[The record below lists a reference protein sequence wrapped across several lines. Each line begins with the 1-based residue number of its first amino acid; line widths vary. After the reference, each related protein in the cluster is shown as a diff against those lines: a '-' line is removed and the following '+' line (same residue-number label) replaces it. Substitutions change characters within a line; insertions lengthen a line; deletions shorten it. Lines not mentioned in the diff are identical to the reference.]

1 MRSSLFILLFTTI
14 QMSSQVVSVEERKI
28 FLDGE
33 EYRINGICYARGEG
47 NGETSGF
54 SYVDD
59 IPLLVE
65 ANVNTIRTYSQITNV
80 AELNAFADAGI
91 KIIMHLNENSYTW
104 YVNQYKDHPAIL
116 MWESGNEFNYHPE
129 WFEGNVDNWYNQLE
143 TAAANVKTIDPNHP
157 VSTGHGEVPSLDVI
171 NSCPSVDVWGM
182 NVYRFLNTT
191 SAITDLAN
199 FSDKAMYISESGAD
213 SYNNN
218 QQSENESQQALATEQ
233 ILNTVL
239 SYSDLCVGITLFEFC
254 DEWWKAGDPNSHDP
268 GGFPISV
275 AFDNFANEEYWGI
288 VNRDRTKKES
298 FYVVQEIYGNQTGGS
313 GTNEDLITFLES
325 GTWRLHT
332 EVSGYRGV
340 GPGDSFS
347 PEWWNSTANED
358 LLTNGLYDD
367 RFNFYGTSIS
377 GQSILQVDT
386 GDDGSIMGK
395 KPEIDAAFDP
405 TNNNNYAAD
414 NEFNEYYS
422 YPKSDYSD
430 SFVLSNEDETI
441 ETITF
446 DSNGGLGF
454 YTALNNQQYQ
464 VLDRT
469 ETTMYLRNVG
479 SEEKSWYGKFTTD
492 ILSNPEAE
500 QLEMILFPNPVNTD
514 YVTIKTFLGGIKYVE
529 IFDINGRLVLKQSLQ
544 SELLNISQF
553 NTGLFFVK
561 VTMNGKSSTSKLV
574 VY

>member
-14 QMSSQVVSVEERKI
+14 QMYCQVVSVEERKI

-54 SYVDD
+54 SYSDD

-65 ANVNTIRTYSQITNV
+65 ANVNTVRTYSSMTDVN
-80 AELNAFADAGI
+80 ELNAFADAGI

-116 MWESGNEFNYHPE
+116 MWEFGNEFNYHPE
-129 WFEGNVDNWYNQLE
+129 WFGGNIDNWYNLLE
-143 TAAANVKTIDPNHP
+143 TAAANVKTMDPNHP
-157 VSTGHGEVPSLDVI
+157 VSTGNGEVPSLDVI

-182 NVYRFLNTT
+182 NIYRWLNTT
-191 SAITDLAN
+191 SAITDLATY
-199 FSDKAMYISESGAD
+199 SDKAMYISESGAD
-213 SYNNN
+213 SFNNN
-218 QQSENESQQALATEQ
+218 TQTVNESQQALATEQ

-239 SYSDLCVGITLFEFC
+239 SYSDLCAGITLFEFC

-561 VTMNGKSSTSKLV
+561 VTMDGKSSTSKLV

>member
-1 MRSSLFILLFTTI
+1 MTRLFFILLFTSLEI
-14 QMSSQVVSVEERKI
+14 FSQVVSVEDRKI
-28 FLDGE
+28 FVDGD

-54 SYVDD
+54 SYTDD

-65 ANVNTIRTYSQITNV
+65 ANVNTVRTYSSMTDVN
-80 AELNAFADAGI
+80 ELNAFAEAGI

-116 MWESGNEFNYHPE
+116 MWEFGNEFNYHPE
-129 WFEGNVDNWYNQLE
+129 WFGGNIDNWYDLLE
-143 TAAANVKTIDPNHP
+143 TAAENVKTIDPNHP
-157 VSTGHGEVPSLDVI
+157 VSTGNGEVPSLEVI

-182 NVYRFLNTT
+182 NIYRFLNTV
-191 SAITDLAN
+191 SAITELASY
-199 FSDKAMYISESGAD
+199 SDKAMYISESGAD

-218 QQSENESQQALATEQ
+218 SQSENESQQALATEH

-239 SYSDLCVGITLFEFC
+239 SYSNLCAGITLFEFC
-254 DEWWKAGDPNSHDP
+254 DEWWKAGDPSSHDS
-268 GGFPISV
+268 GGFAVSV
-275 AFDNFANEEYWGI
+275 AYDNFANEEYWGI

-298 FYVVQEIYGNQTGGS
+298 FYVVQEIYGNQGGN

-325 GTWRLHT
+325 GTWRLQT

-347 PEWWNSTANED
+347 AEWWNSSANED
-358 LLTNGLYDD
+358 ASTNGLYDD

-377 GQSILQVDT
+377 GQSILEIDT

-405 TNNNNYAAD
+405 TNSNNYTAD

-430 SFVLSNEDETI
+430 SFVLSNEGETT

-464 VLDRT
+464 VIDRT

-479 SEEKSWYGKFTTD
+479 SEGNSWYGKFTTD
-492 ILSNPEAE
+492 VLSNPEVE

-514 YVTIKTFLGGIKYVE
+514 YVTIKTFLRGIKYVE
-529 IFDINGRLVLKQSLQ
+529 IFDINGRLVLKQSLD

-553 NTGLFFVK
+553 NAGLFFVK
-561 VTMNGKSSTSKLV
+561 VTMDGKSSTSKLV

>member
-1 MRSSLFILLFTTI
+1 MTRLFFILLFTSLEI
-14 QMSSQVVSVEERKI
+14 FSQVVSVEDRKI
-28 FLDGE
+28 FVDGD

-54 SYVDD
+54 SYTDD

-65 ANVNTIRTYSQITNV
+65 ANVNTVRTYSSMTDVN
-80 AELNAFADAGI
+80 ELNAFAEAGI

-116 MWESGNEFNYHPE
+116 MWEFGNEFNYHPE
-129 WFEGNVDNWYNQLE
+129 WFGGNIDNWYDLLE
-143 TAAANVKTIDPNHP
+143 TAAENVKTIDPNHP
-157 VSTGHGEVPSLDVI
+157 VSTGNGEVPSLEVI

-182 NVYRFLNTT
+182 NIYRFLNTV
-191 SAITDLAN
+191 SAITELASY
-199 FSDKAMYISESGAD
+199 SDKAMYISESGAD

-218 QQSENESQQALATEQ
+218 SQSDNESQQALATEH

-239 SYSDLCVGITLFEFC
+239 SYSNLCAGITLFEFC
-254 DEWWKAGDPNSHDP
+254 DEWWKAGDPSSHDS
-268 GGFPISV
+268 GGFAVSV
-275 AFDNFANEEYWGI
+275 AYDNFANEEYWGI

-298 FYVVQEIYGNQTGGS
+298 FYVVQEIYGNQGGN

-325 GTWRLHT
+325 GTWRLQT

-347 PEWWNSTANED
+347 AEWWNSSANED
-358 LLTNGLYDD
+358 ASTNGLYDD

-377 GQSILQVDT
+377 GQSILEIDT

-405 TNNNNYAAD
+405 TNSNNYTAD

-430 SFVLSNEDETI
+430 SFVLSNEGETT

-479 SEEKSWYGKFTTD
+479 SEGNSWYGKFTTD
-492 ILSNPEAE
+492 VLSNPQVE

-514 YVTIKTFLGGIKYVE
+514 YVTIKTFLRGIKYVE
-529 IFDINGRLVLKQSLQ
+529 IFDINGRLVLKQSLD

-553 NTGLFFVK
+553 NAGLFFVK
-561 VTMNGKSSTSKLV
+561 VTMDGKSSTSKLV

>member
-1 MRSSLFILLFTTI
+1 MTRLFFILLFTSLEI
-14 QMSSQVVSVEERKI
+14 FSQVVSVEDRKI
-28 FLDGE
+28 FVDGD

-54 SYVDD
+54 SYIDD

-65 ANVNTIRTYSQITNV
+65 ANVNTVRTYSSMTDVN
-80 AELNAFADAGI
+80 ELNAFAEAGI

-116 MWESGNEFNYHPE
+116 MWEFGNEFNYHPE
-129 WFEGNVDNWYNQLE
+129 WFGGNIDNWYDLLE
-143 TAAANVKTIDPNHP
+143 TAAENVKTIDPNHP
-157 VSTGHGEVPSLDVI
+157 VSTGNGEVPSLEVI

-182 NVYRFLNTT
+182 NIYRFLNTV
-191 SAITDLAN
+191 SAITELASY
-199 FSDKAMYISESGAD
+199 SDKAMYISESGAD

-218 QQSENESQQALATEQ
+218 SQSDNESQQALATEH

-239 SYSDLCVGITLFEFC
+239 SYSNLCAGITLFEFC
-254 DEWWKAGDPNSHDP
+254 DEWWKAGDPSSHDS
-268 GGFPISV
+268 GGFAVSV
-275 AFDNFANEEYWGI
+275 AYDNFANEEYWGV

-298 FYVVQEIYGNQTGGS
+298 FYVVQEIYGNQGGN

-325 GTWRLHT
+325 GTWRLQT

-347 PEWWNSTANED
+347 AEWWNSSANED
-358 LLTNGLYDD
+358 ASTNGLYDD

-377 GQSILQVDT
+377 GQSILEIDT

-405 TNNNNYAAD
+405 TNSNNYTAD

-430 SFVLSNEDETI
+430 SFVLSNEGETT

-479 SEEKSWYGKFTTD
+479 SEGNSWYGKFTTD
-492 ILSNPEAE
+492 VLSNPQAE

-514 YVTIKTFLGGIKYVE
+514 YVTIKTFLRGIKYVE
-529 IFDINGRLVLKQSLQ
+529 IFDINGRLVLKQSLD

-553 NTGLFFVK
+553 NAGLFFVK
-561 VTMNGKSSTSKLV
+561 VTMDGKSSTSKLV

>member
-1 MRSSLFILLFTTI
+1 MTRLFFILLFTSLEI
-14 QMSSQVVSVEERKI
+14 FSQVVSVEDRKI
-28 FLDGE
+28 FVDGD

-54 SYVDD
+54 SYTDD

-65 ANVNTIRTYSQITNV
+65 ANVNTVRTYSSMTDVN
-80 AELNAFADAGI
+80 ELNAFAEAGI

-116 MWESGNEFNYHPE
+116 MWEFGNEFNYHPE
-129 WFEGNVDNWYNQLE
+129 WFGGNIDNWYDLLE
-143 TAAANVKTIDPNHP
+143 TAAENVKTIDPNHP
-157 VSTGHGEVPSLDVI
+157 VSTGNGEVPSLEVI

-182 NVYRFLNTT
+182 NIYRFLNTV
-191 SAITDLAN
+191 SAITELASY
-199 FSDKAMYISESGAD
+199 SDKAMYISESGAD

-218 QQSENESQQALATEQ
+218 SQSDNESQQALATED

-239 SYSDLCVGITLFEFC
+239 SYSNLCAGITLFEFC
-254 DEWWKAGDPNSHDP
+254 DEWWKAGDPSSHDS
-268 GGFPISV
+268 GGFAVSV
-275 AFDNFANEEYWGI
+275 AYDNFANEEYWGI

-298 FYVVQEIYGNQTGGS
+298 FYVVQEIYGNQGGN
-313 GTNEDLITFLES
+313 GTNEDLSTFLES
-325 GTWRLHT
+325 GTWRLQT

-347 PEWWNSTANED
+347 AEWWNSSVNED
-358 LLTNGLYDD
+358 ASTNGLYDD

-377 GQSILQVDT
+377 GQSILEIDT

-405 TNNNNYAAD
+405 TNSNNYTAD

-430 SFVLSNEDETI
+430 SFVLSNEGETT

-479 SEEKSWYGKFTTD
+479 SEGNSWYGKFTTD
-492 ILSNPEAE
+492 VLSNPEVE

-529 IFDINGRLVLKQSLQ
+529 IFDINGRLVLKQSLD

-553 NTGLFFVK
+553 NAGLFFVK
-561 VTMNGKSSTSKLV
+561 VTMDGKSSTSKLV

>member
-1 MRSSLFILLFTTI
+1 
-14 QMSSQVVSVEERKI
+14 
-28 FLDGE
+28 
-33 EYRINGICYARGEG
+33 
-47 NGETSGF
+47 
-54 SYVDD
+54 
-59 IPLLVE
+59 
-65 ANVNTIRTYSQITNV
+65 
-80 AELNAFADAGI
+80 
-91 KIIMHLNENSYTW
+91 
-104 YVNQYKDHPAIL
+104 
-116 MWESGNEFNYHPE
+116 
-129 WFEGNVDNWYNQLE
+129 
-143 TAAANVKTIDPNHP
+143 
-157 VSTGHGEVPSLDVI
+157 
-171 NSCPSVDVWGM
+171 M

-191 SAITDLAN
+191 SAIADLAN

-239 SYSDLCVGITLFEFC
+239 SYSDLCAGITLFEFC

-268 GGFPISV
+268 GGFPVSV
-275 AFDNFANEEYWGI
+275 AYDNFANEEYWGI

-298 FYVVQEIYGNQTGGS
+298 FYVVQEIYGNQGGN

-325 GTWRLHT
+325 GTWRLQT

-347 PEWWNSTANED
+347 AEWWNATANED
-358 LLTNGLYDD
+358 SSSNGLYDD

-377 GQSILQVDT
+377 GQSIIEVDT
-386 GDDGSIMGK
+386 GSDGSIMGK

-405 TNNNNYAAD
+405 GNNNNYSAD

-430 SFVLSNEDETI
+430 SFVLSNEGATT

-479 SEEKSWYGKFTTD
+479 SEGKSWYGKFTTD
-492 ILSNPEAE
+492 LLSNPELE
-500 QLEMILFPNPVNTD
+500 QLEMILFPNPVNTEF
-514 YVTIKTFLGGIKYVE
+514 VTIKTFIRGIKSVE

-544 SELLNISQF
+544 SELLDISKF
-553 NTGLFFVK
+553 NAGLFFVK
-561 VTMNGKSSTSKLV
+561 VTMDGKSSTSKLI

>member
-14 QMSSQVVSVEERKI
+14 QMYCQVVSVEERKI

-54 SYVDD
+54 SYSDD

-65 ANVNTIRTYSQITNV
+65 ANVNTVRTYSSMTDVN
-80 AELNAFADAGI
+80 ELNAFADAGI

-116 MWESGNEFNYHPE
+116 MWEFGNEFNYHPE
-129 WFEGNVDNWYNQLE
+129 WFGGNIDNWYNLLE
-143 TAAANVKTIDPNHP
+143 TAAANVKTMDPNHP
-157 VSTGHGEVPSLDVI
+157 VSTGNGEVPSLDVI

-182 NVYRFLNTT
+182 NIYRWLNTT
-191 SAITDLAN
+191 SAITDLATY
-199 FSDKAMYISESGAD
+199 SDKAMYISESGAD
-213 SYNNN
+213 SFNNN
-218 QQSENESQQALATEQ
+218 TQTVNESQQALATEQ

-239 SYSDLCVGITLFEFC
+239 NYSDLCAGITLFEFC
-254 DEWWKAGDPNSHDP
+254 DEWWKSGDPNSHDP

-275 AFDNFANEEYWGI
+275 AYDNFANEEYWGI

-325 GTWRLHT
+325 GTWRLQT

-347 PEWWNSTANED
+347 AEWWNSTANED
-358 LLTNGLYDD
+358 LSTNGLYDD

-386 GDDGSIMGK
+386 GGDGSIMGK
-395 KPEIDAAFDP
+395 KSEIDAAFDP

-430 SFVLSNEDETI
+430 SFVLSNEDETT

-492 ILSNPEAE
+492 ILSNPQAE

-514 YVTIKTFLGGIKYVE
+514 YVTIKTFFGGIKYVE
-529 IFDINGRLVLKQSLQ
+529 IFDINGRLVLKQSLH

-553 NTGLFFVK
+553 NAGLFFVK
-561 VTMNGKSSTSKLV
+561 VIMDGKSSTSKLV
-574 VY
+574 IY

>member
-1 MRSSLFILLFTTI
+1 MRRVFFILLFTSLEI
-14 QMSSQVVSVEERKI
+14 FSQVVSVEDRKI
-28 FLDGE
+28 FVNGD

-54 SYVDD
+54 SYTDD

-65 ANVNTIRTYSQITNV
+65 ANVNTVRTYSSMTDVN
-80 AELNAFADAGI
+80 ELNAFAEAGI

-116 MWESGNEFNYHPE
+116 MWEFGNEFNYHPE
-129 WFEGNVDNWYNQLE
+129 WFGGNIDNWYNLLE
-143 TAAANVKTIDPNHP
+143 TAAENVKIIDPNHP
-157 VSTGHGEVPSLDVI
+157 VSTGNGEVPSLEVI

-182 NVYRFLNTT
+182 NIYRFLNTV
-191 SAITDLAN
+191 SAITELATY
-199 FSDKAMYISESGAD
+199 SDKAMYISESGAD
-213 SYNNN
+213 SFNNN
-218 QQSENESQQALATEQ
+218 TQTVNESQQALATEQ

-239 SYSDLCVGITLFEFC
+239 NYSDLCAGITLFEFC
-254 DEWWKAGDPNSHDP
+254 DEWWKSGDPNSHDP

-275 AFDNFANEEYWGI
+275 AYDNFANEEYWGI

-325 GTWRLHT
+325 GTWRLQT

-347 PEWWNSTANED
+347 AEWWNSTANED
-358 LLTNGLYDD
+358 LSTNGLYDD

-386 GDDGSIMGK
+386 GGDGSIMGK
-395 KPEIDAAFDP
+395 KSEIDAAFDP

-430 SFVLSNEDETI
+430 SFVLSNEDETT

-492 ILSNPEAE
+492 ILSNPQAE

-514 YVTIKTFLGGIKYVE
+514 YVTIKTFFGGIKYVE
-529 IFDINGRLVLKQSLQ
+529 IFDINGRLVLKQSLH

-553 NTGLFFVK
+553 NAGLFFVK
-561 VTMNGKSSTSKLV
+561 VIMDGKSSTSKLV
-574 VY
+574 IY

>member
-1 MRSSLFILLFTTI
+1 MKIPFFILLFTTI
-14 QMSSQVVSVEERKI
+14 EMFSQVVSVEDRKI
-28 FLDGE
+28 FVDGD

-54 SYVDD
+54 SYTDD

-65 ANVNTIRTYSQITNV
+65 ANVNTVRTYSPITDIN
-80 AELNAFADAGI
+80 ELNAFADAGI

-116 MWESGNEFNYHPE
+116 MWEFGNEFNYHPE
-129 WFEGNVDNWYNQLE
+129 WFGGDINNWYNLLE

-157 VSTGHGEVPSLDVI
+157 VSTGNGEVPSLDVI

-182 NVYRFLNTT
+182 NIYRFLNTV
-191 SAITDLAN
+191 SAITDLASY
-199 FSDKAMYISESGAD
+199 SDKAMYISESGAD

-218 QQSENESQQALATEQ
+218 SQSENEPQQALATEH

-239 SYSDLCVGITLFEFC
+239 SYSNLCAGITLFEFC
-254 DEWWKAGDPNSHDP
+254 DEWWKAGDPNSHDS
-268 GGFPISV
+268 GGFSVSV
-275 AFDNFANEEYWGI
+275 AYDNFANEEYWGI

-298 FYVVQEIYGNQTGGS
+298 FYIVQEIYGNQGGN
-313 GTNEDLITFLES
+313 GTNEDLISFLES
-325 GTWRLHT
+325 GTWRLQT
-332 EVSGYRGV
+332 EVAGYRGV

-347 PEWWNSTANED
+347 AEWWNSTANED
-358 LLTNGLYDD
+358 NTSNGLYDD

-377 GQSILQVDT
+377 GQSIIEVDT
-386 GDDGSIMGK
+386 GADGSIMGK

-405 TNNNNYAAD
+405 TNNNSYPAD
-414 NEFNEYYS
+414 NEFNEYYN

-430 SFVLSNEDETI
+430 SFVLSNEGAST

-469 ETTMYLRNVG
+469 ETTMYLRNIG
-479 SEEKSWYGKFTTD
+479 SEGNSWYGKFTTD
-492 ILSNPEAE
+492 VLSNPTTGY
-500 QLEMILFPNPVNTD
+500 LEMILFPNPANTD
-514 YVTIKTFLGGIKYVE
+514 YITIKTFVNGVKHVE
-529 IFDINGRLVLKQSLQ
+529 IFDINGRLVLSQKIS
-544 SELLNISQF
+544 SEVLSISEF
-553 NTGLFFVK
+553 DSGLYFVK
-561 VTMNGKSSTSKLV
+561 VTLEGKSSTSKLIIN
-574 VY
+574 

>member
-1 MRSSLFILLFTTI
+1 MTRLFFILLFTSLEIFT
-14 QMSSQVVSVEERKI
+14 QVVSVEDRKI
-28 FLDGE
+28 FVDGD

-54 SYVDD
+54 SYTDD

-65 ANVNTIRTYSQITNV
+65 ANVNTVRTYSSMTDVN
-80 AELNAFADAGI
+80 ELNAFAEAGI

-116 MWESGNEFNYHPE
+116 MWEFGNEFNYHPE
-129 WFEGNVDNWYNQLE
+129 WFGGNIDNWYDLLE
-143 TAAANVKTIDPNHP
+143 TAAENVKTIDPNHP
-157 VSTGHGEVPSLDVI
+157 VSTGNGEVPSLEVI

-182 NVYRFLNTT
+182 NIYRFLNTV
-191 SAITDLAN
+191 SAITELASY
-199 FSDKAMYISESGAD
+199 SDKAMYISESGAD

-218 QQSENESQQALATEQ
+218 SQSDNESQQALATEH

-239 SYSDLCVGITLFEFC
+239 SYSNLCAGITLFEFC
-254 DEWWKAGDPNSHDP
+254 DEWWKAGDPSSHDS
-268 GGFPISV
+268 GGFAVSV
-275 AFDNFANEEYWGI
+275 AYDNFANEEYWGI

-298 FYVVQEIYGNQTGGS
+298 FYVVQEIYGNQGGN

-325 GTWRLHT
+325 GTWRLQT

-347 PEWWNSTANED
+347 AEWWNSSANED
-358 LLTNGLYDD
+358 ASTNGLYDD

-377 GQSILQVDT
+377 GQSILEIDT

-405 TNNNNYAAD
+405 TNSNNYTAD

-430 SFVLSNEDETI
+430 SFVLSNEGETT

-479 SEEKSWYGKFTTD
+479 SEGNSWYGKFTTD
-492 ILSNPEAE
+492 VLSNPEVE

-514 YVTIKTFLGGIKYVE
+514 YVTIKTFLRGIKYVE
-529 IFDINGRLVLKQSLQ
+529 IFDINGRLVLKQSLD

-553 NTGLFFVK
+553 NAGLFFVK
-561 VTMNGKSSTSKLV
+561 VTMDGKSSTSKLV

>member
-1 MRSSLFILLFTTI
+1 MTRLFFILLFTSLEI
-14 QMSSQVVSVEERKI
+14 LSQVVSVQDRKI
-28 FLDGE
+28 FVDGD

-54 SYVDD
+54 SYTDD

-65 ANVNTIRTYSQITNV
+65 ANVNTVRTYSSMTDVN
-80 AELNAFADAGI
+80 ELNAFAEAGI

-116 MWESGNEFNYHPE
+116 MWEFGNEFNYHPE
-129 WFEGNVDNWYNQLE
+129 WFGGNIDNWYDLLE
-143 TAAANVKTIDPNHP
+143 TAAENVKTIDPNHP
-157 VSTGHGEVPSLDVI
+157 VSTGNGEVPSLEVI

-182 NVYRFLNTT
+182 NIYRFLNTV
-191 SAITDLAN
+191 SAITELASY
-199 FSDKAMYISESGAD
+199 SDKAMYISESGAD

-218 QQSENESQQALATEQ
+218 SQSDNESQQALATEH

-239 SYSDLCVGITLFEFC
+239 SYSNLCAGITLFEFC
-254 DEWWKAGDPNSHDP
+254 DEWWKAGDPSSHDS
-268 GGFPISV
+268 GGFPVSV
-275 AFDNFANEEYWGI
+275 AYDNFANEEYWGI

-298 FYVVQEIYGNQTGGS
+298 FYVVQEIYGNQGGN
-313 GTNEDLITFLES
+313 GTNEDLSTFLES
-325 GTWRLHT
+325 GTWRLQT

-347 PEWWNSTANED
+347 AEWWNSSENED
-358 LLTNGLYDD
+358 ASTNGLYDD

-377 GQSILQVDT
+377 GQSILEIDT

-405 TNNNNYAAD
+405 GNNNNYPAD

-430 SFVLSNEDETI
+430 SFVLSNEGATS

-479 SEEKSWYGKFTTD
+479 SEGNSWYGEFTTD
-492 ILSNPEAE
+492 VLSNPELE

-514 YVTIKTFLGGIKYVE
+514 YVTIKTFLRGIKYVE
-529 IFDINGRLVLKQSLQ
+529 IFDINGRLVLKQSLD

-553 NTGLFFVK
+553 NAGLFFVK
-561 VTMNGKSSTSKLV
+561 VTMDGKSSTSKLV

>member
-1 MRSSLFILLFTTI
+1 MKTPFFILLFTTI
-14 QMSSQVVSVEERKI
+14 EMFSQVVSVEDRKI
-28 FLDGE
+28 FVDGD

-54 SYVDD
+54 SYMDD

-65 ANVNTIRTYSQITNV
+65 ANINTVRTYSPITDIN
-80 AELNAFADAGI
+80 ELNAFADAGI

-116 MWESGNEFNYHPE
+116 MWEFGNEFNYHPE
-129 WFEGNVDNWYNQLE
+129 WFGGDINNWYNLLE

-157 VSTGHGEVPSLDVI
+157 VSTGNGEVPSLEVI

-182 NVYRFLNTT
+182 NIYRFLNTV
-191 SAITDLAN
+191 SAITDLASY
-199 FSDKAMYISESGAD
+199 SDKAMYISESGAD

-218 QQSENESQQALATEQ
+218 SQSENEPQQALATEH

-239 SYSDLCVGITLFEFC
+239 SYSNLCAGITLFEFC
-254 DEWWKAGDPNSHDP
+254 DEWWKAGDPNSHDS
-268 GGFPISV
+268 GGFPVSV
-275 AFDNFANEEYWGI
+275 AYDNFANEEYWGI

-298 FYVVQEIYGNQTGGS
+298 FYIVQEIYGNQGGN
-313 GTNEDLITFLES
+313 GTNEDLISFLES
-325 GTWRLHT
+325 GTWRLQT
-332 EVSGYRGV
+332 EVAGYRGV

-347 PEWWNSTANED
+347 AEWWNSTVNED
-358 LLTNGLYDD
+358 NTSNGLYDD

-377 GQSILQVDT
+377 GQSIMEVDT
-386 GDDGSIMGK
+386 GADGSLMGK

-405 TNNNNYAAD
+405 TNNNSYPAD
-414 NEFNEYYS
+414 NEFNEYYN

-430 SFVLSNEDETI
+430 SFVLSNEGAST

-469 ETTMYLRNVG
+469 ETTMYLRNIG
-479 SEEKSWYGKFTTD
+479 SEGNSWYGKFTTD
-492 ILSNPEAE
+492 VLSNPAIGY
-500 QLEMILFPNPVNTD
+500 LEMILFPNPANTD
-514 YVTIKTFLGGIKYVE
+514 YITIKTFVNGVKHVE
-529 IFDINGRLVLKQSLQ
+529 IFDINGRLVLSQKIS
-544 SELLNISQF
+544 SEVLSISEF
-553 NTGLFFVK
+553 DSGLYFVK
-561 VTMNGKSSTSKLV
+561 VTLEGKSSTSKLIIN
-574 VY
+574 

>member
-1 MRSSLFILLFTTI
+1 MEIF
-14 QMSSQVVSVEERKI
+14 SQVVSVEDRKI
-28 FLDGE
+28 FVDGD

-54 SYVDD
+54 SYTDD

-65 ANVNTIRTYSQITNV
+65 ANVNTVRTYSSMTDVN
-80 AELNAFADAGI
+80 ELNAFAEAGI

-116 MWESGNEFNYHPE
+116 MWEFGNEFNYHPE
-129 WFEGNVDNWYNQLE
+129 WFGGNIDNWYDLLE
-143 TAAANVKTIDPNHP
+143 TAAENVKTIDPNHP
-157 VSTGHGEVPSLDVI
+157 VSTGNGEVPSLEVI

-182 NVYRFLNTT
+182 NIYRFLNTV
-191 SAITDLAN
+191 SAITELASY
-199 FSDKAMYISESGAD
+199 SDKAMYISESGAD

-218 QQSENESQQALATEQ
+218 SQSDNESQQALATEH

-239 SYSDLCVGITLFEFC
+239 SYSNLCAGITLFEFC
-254 DEWWKAGDPNSHDP
+254 DEWWKAGDPSSHDS
-268 GGFPISV
+268 GGFAVSV
-275 AFDNFANEEYWGI
+275 AYDNFANEEYWGI

-298 FYVVQEIYGNQTGGS
+298 FYVVQEIYGNQGGN

-325 GTWRLHT
+325 GTWRLQT

-347 PEWWNSTANED
+347 AEWWNSSANED
-358 LLTNGLYDD
+358 ASTNGLYDD

-377 GQSILQVDT
+377 GQSILEIDT

-405 TNNNNYAAD
+405 TNSNNYTAD

-430 SFVLSNEDETI
+430 SFVLSNEGETT

-464 VLDRT
+464 VIDRT

-479 SEEKSWYGKFTTD
+479 SEGNSWYGKFTTD
-492 ILSNPEAE
+492 VLSNPEVE
-500 QLEMILFPNPVNTD
+500 HLEMILFPNPVNTD
-514 YVTIKTFLGGIKYVE
+514 YVTIKTFLRGIKYVE
-529 IFDINGRLVLKQSLQ
+529 IFDINGRLVLKQSLD

-553 NTGLFFVK
+553 NAGLFFVK
-561 VTMNGKSSTSKLV
+561 VTMDGKSSISKLV

>member
-1 MRSSLFILLFTTI
+1 MTRLFFILLFTSLEI
-14 QMSSQVVSVEERKI
+14 LSQVVSVEDRKI
-28 FLDGE
+28 FVDGD

-54 SYVDD
+54 SYTDD

-65 ANVNTIRTYSQITNV
+65 ANVNTVRTYSSMTDVN
-80 AELNAFADAGI
+80 ELNAFAEAGI

-116 MWESGNEFNYHPE
+116 MWEFGNEFNYHPE
-129 WFEGNVDNWYNQLE
+129 WFGGNIDNWYDLLE
-143 TAAANVKTIDPNHP
+143 TAAENVKTIDPNHP
-157 VSTGHGEVPSLDVI
+157 VSTGNGEVPSLEVI

-182 NVYRFLNTT
+182 NIYRFLNTV
-191 SAITDLAN
+191 SAITELASY
-199 FSDKAMYISESGAD
+199 SDKAMYISESGAD

-218 QQSENESQQALATEQ
+218 SQSDNESQQALATEH

-239 SYSDLCVGITLFEFC
+239 SYSNLCAGITLFEFC
-254 DEWWKAGDPNSHDP
+254 DEWWKAGDPSSHDS
-268 GGFPISV
+268 GGFAVSV
-275 AFDNFANEEYWGI
+275 AYDNFANEEYWGI

-298 FYVVQEIYGNQTGGS
+298 FYVVQEIYGNQGGN

-325 GTWRLHT
+325 GTWRLQT

-347 PEWWNSTANED
+347 AEWWNSSANED
-358 LLTNGLYDD
+358 ASTNGLYDD

-377 GQSILQVDT
+377 GQSILEIDT

-405 TNNNNYAAD
+405 TNSNNYTAD

-430 SFVLSNEDETI
+430 SFVLSNEGETT

-479 SEEKSWYGKFTTD
+479 SEGNSWYGKFTTD
-492 ILSNPEAE
+492 VLSNPQVE

-529 IFDINGRLVLKQSLQ
+529 IFDINGRLVLKQSLD

-553 NTGLFFVK
+553 NAGLFFVK
-561 VTMNGKSSTSKLV
+561 VTMDGKSSTSKLV

>member
-1 MRSSLFILLFTTI
+1 MTRLFFILLFTSLEI
-14 QMSSQVVSVEERKI
+14 FSQVVSVEDRKI
-28 FLDGE
+28 FVDGD

-54 SYVDD
+54 SYTDD

-65 ANVNTIRTYSQITNV
+65 ANVNTVRTYSSMTDVN
-80 AELNAFADAGI
+80 ELNAFAEAGI

-116 MWESGNEFNYHPE
+116 MWEFGNEFNYHPE
-129 WFEGNVDNWYNQLE
+129 WFGGNIDNWYDLLE
-143 TAAANVKTIDPNHP
+143 TAAENVKTIDPNHP
-157 VSTGHGEVPSLDVI
+157 VSTGNGEVPSLEVI

-182 NVYRFLNTT
+182 NIYRFLNTV
-191 SAITDLAN
+191 SAITELASY
-199 FSDKAMYISESGAD
+199 SDKAMYISESGAD

-218 QQSENESQQALATEQ
+218 SQSDNESQQALATEH

-239 SYSDLCVGITLFEFC
+239 SYSNLCAGITLFEFC
-254 DEWWKAGDPNSHDP
+254 DEWWKAGDPSSHDS
-268 GGFPISV
+268 GGFPVSV
-275 AFDNFANEEYWGI
+275 AYDNFANEEYWGI

-298 FYVVQEIYGNQTGGS
+298 FYVVQEIYGNQGGN
-313 GTNEDLITFLES
+313 GTNEDLSTFLES
-325 GTWRLHT
+325 GTWRLQT

-347 PEWWNSTANED
+347 AEWWNSSENED
-358 LLTNGLYDD
+358 ASTNGLYDD

-377 GQSILQVDT
+377 GQSILEIDT

-405 TNNNNYAAD
+405 GNNNNYPAD

-430 SFVLSNEDETI
+430 SFVLSNEGATS

-479 SEEKSWYGKFTTD
+479 SEGNSWYGKFTTD
-492 ILSNPEAE
+492 VLSNPEVE

-514 YVTIKTFLGGIKYVE
+514 YITIKTFLGGIKYVE
-529 IFDINGRLVLKQSLQ
+529 IFDINGRLVLKQSLD

-553 NTGLFFVK
+553 NAGLFFVK
-561 VTMNGKSSTSKLV
+561 VTMDGKSSTSKLV

>member
-1 MRSSLFILLFTTI
+1 MRRVFFILLFTSLEI
-14 QMSSQVVSVEERKI
+14 FSQVVSVEDRKI
-28 FLDGE
+28 FVNGD

-54 SYVDD
+54 SYTDD

-65 ANVNTIRTYSQITNV
+65 ANVNTVRTYSSMTDVN
-80 AELNAFADAGI
+80 ELNAFAEAGI

-116 MWESGNEFNYHPE
+116 MWEFGNEFNYHPE
-129 WFEGNVDNWYNQLE
+129 WFGGNIDNWYNLLE
-143 TAAANVKTIDPNHP
+143 TAAENVKIIDPNHP
-157 VSTGHGEVPSLDVI
+157 VSTGNGEVPSLEVI

-182 NVYRFLNTT
+182 NIYRFLNTV
-191 SAITDLAN
+191 SAITELATY
-199 FSDKAMYISESGAD
+199 SDKAMYISESGAD
-213 SYNNN
+213 SFNNN
-218 QQSENESQQALATEQ
+218 TQTVNESQQALATEQ

-239 SYSDLCVGITLFEFC
+239 NYSDLCAGITLFEFC
-254 DEWWKAGDPNSHDP
+254 DEWWKSGDPNSHDP

-275 AFDNFANEEYWGI
+275 AYDNFANEEYWGI

-325 GTWRLHT
+325 GTWRLQT

-347 PEWWNSTANED
+347 AEWWNSTANED
-358 LLTNGLYDD
+358 LSTNGLYDD
-367 RFNFYGTSIS
+367 RFNFYGTSIT

-430 SFVLSNEDETI
+430 SFVLSNEDETT

-492 ILSNPEAE
+492 ILSNPQAE

-514 YVTIKTFLGGIKYVE
+514 YVTIKTFFGGIKYVE
-529 IFDINGRLVLKQSLQ
+529 IFDINGRLVLKQSLH

-553 NTGLFFVK
+553 NAGLFFVK
-561 VTMNGKSSTSKLV
+561 VIMDGKSSTSKLV
-574 VY
+574 IY

>member
-1 MRSSLFILLFTTI
+1 MT
-14 QMSSQVVSVEERKI
+14 
-28 FLDGE
+28 D
-33 EYRINGICYARGEG
+33 
-47 NGETSGF
+47 
-54 SYVDD
+54 
-59 IPLLVE
+59 
-65 ANVNTIRTYSQITNV
+65 VN
-80 AELNAFADAGI
+80 ELNAFAEAGI

-116 MWESGNEFNYHPE
+116 MWEFGNEFNYHPE
-129 WFEGNVDNWYNQLE
+129 WFGGNIDNWYDLLE
-143 TAAANVKTIDPNHP
+143 TAAENVKTIDPNHP
-157 VSTGHGEVPSLDVI
+157 VSTGNGEVPSLEVI

-182 NVYRFLNTT
+182 NIYRFLNTV
-191 SAITDLAN
+191 SAITELASY
-199 FSDKAMYISESGAD
+199 SDKAMYISESGAD

-218 QQSENESQQALATEQ
+218 SQSDNESQQALATEH

-239 SYSDLCVGITLFEFC
+239 SYSNLCAGITLFEFC
-254 DEWWKAGDPNSHDP
+254 DEWWKAGDPSSHDS
-268 GGFPISV
+268 GGFAVSV
-275 AFDNFANEEYWGI
+275 AYDNFANEEYWGI

-298 FYVVQEIYGNQTGGS
+298 FYVVQEIYGNQGGN

-325 GTWRLHT
+325 GTWRLQT

-347 PEWWNSTANED
+347 AEWWNSSANED
-358 LLTNGLYDD
+358 ASTNGLYDD

-377 GQSILQVDT
+377 GQSILEIDT

-405 TNNNNYAAD
+405 TNSNNYTAD

-430 SFVLSNEDETI
+430 SFVLSNEGETT

-479 SEEKSWYGKFTTD
+479 SEGNSWYGKFTTD
-492 ILSNPEAE
+492 VLSNPEVE

-514 YVTIKTFLGGIKYVE
+514 YVTIKTFLRGIKYVE
-529 IFDINGRLVLKQSLQ
+529 IFDINGRLVLKQSLD

-553 NTGLFFVK
+553 NAGLFFVK
-561 VTMNGKSSTSKLV
+561 VTMDGKSSTSKLV

>member
-1 MRSSLFILLFTTI
+1 MTRLFFILLFTSLEI
-14 QMSSQVVSVEERKI
+14 FSQVVSVEDRKI
-28 FLDGE
+28 FVDGD

-54 SYVDD
+54 SYTDD

-65 ANVNTIRTYSQITNV
+65 ANVNTVRTYSSMTDVN
-80 AELNAFADAGI
+80 ELNAFAEAGI

-116 MWESGNEFNYHPE
+116 MWEFGNEFNYHPE
-129 WFEGNVDNWYNQLE
+129 WFGGNIDNWYDLLE
-143 TAAANVKTIDPNHP
+143 TAAENVKTIDPNHP
-157 VSTGHGEVPSLDVI
+157 VSTGNGEVPSLEVI

-182 NVYRFLNTT
+182 NIYRFLNTV
-191 SAITDLAN
+191 SAITELASY
-199 FSDKAMYISESGAD
+199 SDKAMYISESGAD

-218 QQSENESQQALATEQ
+218 SQSDNESQQALATEH

-239 SYSDLCVGITLFEFC
+239 SYSNLCAGITLFEFC
-254 DEWWKAGDPNSHDP
+254 DEWWKAGDPSSHDS
-268 GGFPISV
+268 GGFAVSV
-275 AFDNFANEEYWGI
+275 AYDNFANEEYWGI

-298 FYVVQEIYGNQTGGS
+298 FYVVQEIYGNQGGN

-325 GTWRLHT
+325 GTWRLQT

-347 PEWWNSTANED
+347 AEWWNSSANED
-358 LLTNGLYDD
+358 ASTNGLYDD

-377 GQSILQVDT
+377 GQSILEIDT

-405 TNNNNYAAD
+405 TNSNNYTAD

-430 SFVLSNEDETI
+430 SFVLSNEGETT

-479 SEEKSWYGKFTTD
+479 SEGNSWYGKFTTD
-492 ILSNPEAE
+492 VLSNPEVE

-514 YVTIKTFLGGIKYVE
+514 YVTIKTFLRGIKYVE
-529 IFDINGRLVLKQSLQ
+529 IFDINGRLVLKQSLD

-553 NTGLFFVK
+553 NAGLFFVK
-561 VTMNGKSSTSKLV
+561 VTIDGKSSTSKLV

>member
-14 QMSSQVVSVEERKI
+14 QMYSQVVSVEERKI

-54 SYVDD
+54 SYSDD

-65 ANVNTIRTYSQITNV
+65 ANVNTVRTYSSMTDVN
-80 AELNAFADAGI
+80 ELNAFADAGI

-116 MWESGNEFNYHPE
+116 MWEFGNEFNYHPE
-129 WFEGNVDNWYNQLE
+129 WFGGNIDNWYNLLE
-143 TAAANVKTIDPNHP
+143 TAAANVKTMDPNHP
-157 VSTGHGEVPSLDVI
+157 VSTGNGEVPSLDVI

-182 NVYRFLNTT
+182 NIYRWLNTT
-191 SAITDLAN
+191 SAITDLATY
-199 FSDKAMYISESGAD
+199 SDKAMYISESGAD
-213 SYNNN
+213 SFNNN
-218 QQSENESQQALATEQ
+218 TQTVNESQQALATEQ

-239 SYSDLCVGITLFEFC
+239 SYSDLCAGITLFEFC

-561 VTMNGKSSTSKLV
+561 VTMDGKSSTSKLV

>member
-1 MRSSLFILLFTTI
+1 MTRLFFILLFTSLEI
-14 QMSSQVVSVEERKI
+14 FSQVVSVEDRKI
-28 FLDGE
+28 FVDGD

-54 SYVDD
+54 SYTDD

-65 ANVNTIRTYSQITNV
+65 ANVNTVRTYSSMTDVN
-80 AELNAFADAGI
+80 ELNAFAEAGI

-116 MWESGNEFNYHPE
+116 MWEFGNEFNYHPE
-129 WFEGNVDNWYNQLE
+129 WFGGNIDNWYDLLE
-143 TAAANVKTIDPNHP
+143 TAAENVKTIDPNHP
-157 VSTGHGEVPSLDVI
+157 VSTGNGEVPSLEVI

-182 NVYRFLNTT
+182 NIYRFLNTV
-191 SAITDLAN
+191 SAITELASY
-199 FSDKAMYISESGAD
+199 SDKAMYISESGAD

-218 QQSENESQQALATEQ
+218 SQSDNESQQALATEH

-239 SYSDLCVGITLFEFC
+239 SYTNLCAGITLFEFC
-254 DEWWKAGDPNSHDP
+254 DEWWKAGDPSSHDS
-268 GGFPISV
+268 GGFAVSV
-275 AFDNFANEEYWGI
+275 AYDNFANEEYWGI

-298 FYVVQEIYGNQTGGS
+298 FYVVQEIYGNQGGN

-325 GTWRLHT
+325 GTWRLQT

-347 PEWWNSTANED
+347 AEWWNSSANED
-358 LLTNGLYDD
+358 ASTNGLYDD

-377 GQSILQVDT
+377 GQSILEIDT

-405 TNNNNYAAD
+405 TNSNNYTAD

-430 SFVLSNEDETI
+430 SFVLSNEGETT

-479 SEEKSWYGKFTTD
+479 SEGNSWYGKFTTD
-492 ILSNPEAE
+492 VLSNPEVE

-514 YVTIKTFLGGIKYVE
+514 YVTIKTFLRGIKYVE
-529 IFDINGRLVLKQSLQ
+529 IFDINGRLVLKQSLD

-553 NTGLFFVK
+553 NAGLFFVK
-561 VTMNGKSSTSKLV
+561 VTMDGKSSTSKLV

>member
-1 MRSSLFILLFTTI
+1 MTRLFFILLFTSLEI
-14 QMSSQVVSVEERKI
+14 FSQVVSVEDRKI
-28 FLDGE
+28 FVDGD

-54 SYVDD
+54 SYTDD

-65 ANVNTIRTYSQITNV
+65 ANVNTVRTYSSMTDVN
-80 AELNAFADAGI
+80 ELNAFAEAGI

-116 MWESGNEFNYHPE
+116 MWEFGNEFNYHPE
-129 WFEGNVDNWYNQLE
+129 WFGGNIDNWYDLLE
-143 TAAANVKTIDPNHP
+143 TAAENVKTIDPNHP
-157 VSTGHGEVPSLDVI
+157 VSTGNGEVPSLEVI

-182 NVYRFLNTT
+182 NIYRFLNTV
-191 SAITDLAN
+191 SAITELASY
-199 FSDKAMYISESGAD
+199 SDKAMYISESGAD

-218 QQSENESQQALATEQ
+218 SQSENESQQALATEH

-239 SYSDLCVGITLFEFC
+239 SYSNLCAGITLFEFC
-254 DEWWKAGDPNSHDP
+254 DEWWKAGDPSSHDS
-268 GGFPISV
+268 GGFPVSV
-275 AFDNFANEEYWGI
+275 AYDNFANEEYWGI

-298 FYVVQEIYGNQTGGS
+298 FYVVQEIYGNQGS
-313 GTNEDLITFLES
+313 NGTNEDLITFLES
-325 GTWRLHT
+325 GTWRLQT

-347 PEWWNSTANED
+347 AEWWNSSANED
-358 LLTNGLYDD
+358 ASTNGLYDD

-377 GQSILQVDT
+377 GQSILEIDT

-405 TNNNNYAAD
+405 GNNNNYPAD

-430 SFVLSNEDETI
+430 SFVLSNEDETT

-446 DSNGGLGF
+446 GSNGGLGF

-479 SEEKSWYGKFTTD
+479 SEGNSWYGKFTTD
-492 ILSNPEAE
+492 VLSNPEVE

-529 IFDINGRLVLKQSLQ
+529 IFDINGRLVLKQSLD

-553 NTGLFFVK
+553 NAGLFFVK
-561 VTMNGKSSTSKLV
+561 VTMDGKSSTSKLV

>member
-1 MRSSLFILLFTTI
+1 MTRLFFILLFTSLEI
-14 QMSSQVVSVEERKI
+14 LSQVVSVEDRKI
-28 FLDGE
+28 FVDGD

-54 SYVDD
+54 SYTDD

-65 ANVNTIRTYSQITNV
+65 ANVNTVRTYSSMTDVN
-80 AELNAFADAGI
+80 ELNAFAEAGI

-116 MWESGNEFNYHPE
+116 MWEFGNEFNYHPE
-129 WFEGNVDNWYNQLE
+129 WFGGNIDNWYDLLE
-143 TAAANVKTIDPNHP
+143 TAAENVKTIDPNHP
-157 VSTGHGEVPSLDVI
+157 VSTGNGEVPSLEVI

-182 NVYRFLNTT
+182 NIYRFLNTV
-191 SAITDLAN
+191 SAITELASY
-199 FSDKAMYISESGAD
+199 SDKAMYISESGAD

-218 QQSENESQQALATEQ
+218 SQSDNESQQALATEH

-239 SYSDLCVGITLFEFC
+239 SYSNLCAGITLFEFC
-254 DEWWKAGDPNSHDP
+254 DEWWKAGDPSSHDS
-268 GGFPISV
+268 GGFAVSV
-275 AFDNFANEEYWGI
+275 AYDNFANEEYWGI

-298 FYVVQEIYGNQTGGS
+298 FYVVQEIYGNQGGN
-313 GTNEDLITFLES
+313 GTNEDLSTFLES
-325 GTWRLHT
+325 GTWRLQT

-347 PEWWNSTANED
+347 AEWWNSSENED
-358 LLTNGLYDD
+358 ASTNGLYDD

-377 GQSILQVDT
+377 GQSILEIDT

-405 TNNNNYAAD
+405 TNSNNYTAD

-430 SFVLSNEDETI
+430 SFVLSNEGETT

-446 DSNGGLGF
+446 GSNGGLGF

-479 SEEKSWYGKFTTD
+479 SEGNSWYGKFTTD
-492 ILSNPEAE
+492 VLSNPEVE

-514 YVTIKTFLGGIKYVE
+514 YVTIKTFLRGIKYVE
-529 IFDINGRLVLKQSLQ
+529 IFDINGRLVLKQSLD

-553 NTGLFFVK
+553 NAGLFFVK
-561 VTMNGKSSTSKLV
+561 VTMDGKSSTSKLV

>member
-1 MRSSLFILLFTTI
+1 MTRLFFILLFTSLEI
-14 QMSSQVVSVEERKI
+14 FSQVVSVEDRKI
-28 FLDGE
+28 FVDGD

-54 SYVDD
+54 SYTDD

-65 ANVNTIRTYSQITNV
+65 ANVNTVRTYSSMTDVN
-80 AELNAFADAGI
+80 ELNAFAEAGI

-116 MWESGNEFNYHPE
+116 MWEFGNEFNYHPE
-129 WFEGNVDNWYNQLE
+129 WFGGNIDNWYDLLE
-143 TAAANVKTIDPNHP
+143 TAAENVKTIDPNHP
-157 VSTGHGEVPSLDVI
+157 VSTGNGEVPSLEVI

-182 NVYRFLNTT
+182 NIYRFLNTV
-191 SAITDLAN
+191 SAITELASY
-199 FSDKAMYISESGAD
+199 SDKAMYISESGAD

-218 QQSENESQQALATEQ
+218 SQSDNESQQALATEH

-239 SYSDLCVGITLFEFC
+239 SYSNLCAGITLFEFC
-254 DEWWKAGDPNSHDP
+254 DEWWKAGDPSSHDS
-268 GGFPISV
+268 GGFAVSV
-275 AFDNFANEEYWGI
+275 AYDNFANEEYWGI

-298 FYVVQEIYGNQTGGS
+298 FYVVQEIYGNQGGN

-325 GTWRLHT
+325 GTWRLQT

-347 PEWWNSTANED
+347 AEWWNSSANED
-358 LLTNGLYDD
+358 ASTNGLYDD

-377 GQSILQVDT
+377 GQSILEIDT

-405 TNNNNYAAD
+405 TNSNNYTAD

-430 SFVLSNEDETI
+430 SFVLSNEGETT

-464 VLDRT
+464 VIDRT

-479 SEEKSWYGKFTTD
+479 SEGNSWYGKFTTD
-492 ILSNPEAE
+492 VLSNPEVE

-514 YVTIKTFLGGIKYVE
+514 YVTIKTFLRGIKYVE
-529 IFDINGRLVLKQSLQ
+529 IFDINGRLVLKQSLD

-553 NTGLFFVK
+553 NAGLFFVK
-561 VTMNGKSSTSKLV
+561 VTMDGKSSTSKLV

>member
-1 MRSSLFILLFTTI
+1 MRRVFFILLFTSLEI
-14 QMSSQVVSVEERKI
+14 FSQVVSVEDRKI
-28 FLDGE
+28 FVDGD

-54 SYVDD
+54 SYTDD

-65 ANVNTIRTYSQITNV
+65 ANVNTVRTYSSMTDVN
-80 AELNAFADAGI
+80 ELNAFADAGI

-116 MWESGNEFNYHPE
+116 MWEFGNEFNYHPE
-129 WFEGNVDNWYNQLE
+129 WFGGNIDNWYNLLE
-143 TAAANVKTIDPNHP
+143 TAAENVKIIDPNHP
-157 VSTGHGEVPSLDVI
+157 VSTGNGEVPSLEVI

-182 NVYRFLNTT
+182 NIYRFLNTV
-191 SAITDLAN
+191 SAITELATY
-199 FSDKAMYISESGAD
+199 SDKAMYISESGAD
-213 SYNNN
+213 SFNNN
-218 QQSENESQQALATEQ
+218 TQTVNESQQALATEQ

-239 SYSDLCVGITLFEFC
+239 NYSDLCAGITLFEFC
-254 DEWWKAGDPNSHDP
+254 DEWWKSGDPNSHDP

-275 AFDNFANEEYWGI
+275 AYDNFANEEYWGI

-325 GTWRLHT
+325 GTWRLQT

-347 PEWWNSTANED
+347 AEWWNSTANED
-358 LLTNGLYDD
+358 LSTNGLYDD

-386 GDDGSIMGK
+386 GGDGSIMGK
-395 KPEIDAAFDP
+395 KSEIDAAFDP

-430 SFVLSNEDETI
+430 SFVLSNEDETT

-492 ILSNPEAE
+492 ILSNPQAE

-514 YVTIKTFLGGIKYVE
+514 YVTIKTFFGGIKYVE
-529 IFDINGRLVLKQSLQ
+529 IFDINGRLVLKQSLH

-553 NTGLFFVK
+553 NAGLFFVK
-561 VTMNGKSSTSKLV
+561 VIMDGKSSTSKLV
-574 VY
+574 IY

>member
-1 MRSSLFILLFTTI
+1 MTRLFFILLFTSLEI
-14 QMSSQVVSVEERKI
+14 FSQVVSVEDRKI
-28 FLDGE
+28 FVDGD

-54 SYVDD
+54 SYTDD

-65 ANVNTIRTYSQITNV
+65 ANVNTVRTYSSITDVN
-80 AELNAFADAGI
+80 ELNAFAEAGI

-116 MWESGNEFNYHPE
+116 MWEFGNEFNYHPE
-129 WFEGNVDNWYNQLE
+129 WFGGNIDNWYDLLE
-143 TAAANVKTIDPNHP
+143 TAAENVKTIDPNHP
-157 VSTGHGEVPSLDVI
+157 VSTGNGEVPSLEVI

-182 NVYRFLNTT
+182 NIYRFLNTV
-191 SAITDLAN
+191 SAITELASY
-199 FSDKAMYISESGAD
+199 SDKAMYISESGAD

-218 QQSENESQQALATEQ
+218 SQSDNESQQALATEH

-239 SYSDLCVGITLFEFC
+239 SYSNLCAGITLFEFC
-254 DEWWKAGDPNSHDP
+254 DEWWKAGDPSSHDS
-268 GGFPISV
+268 GGFPVSV
-275 AFDNFANEEYWGI
+275 AYDNFANEEYWGI

-298 FYVVQEIYGNQTGGS
+298 FYVVQEIYGNQGGN
-313 GTNEDLITFLES
+313 GTNEDLSTFLES
-325 GTWRLHT
+325 GTWRLQT

-347 PEWWNSTANED
+347 AEWWNSSENED
-358 LLTNGLYDD
+358 ASTNGLYDD

-377 GQSILQVDT
+377 GQSILEIDT

-405 TNNNNYAAD
+405 GNNNNYPAD

-430 SFVLSNEDETI
+430 SFVLSNEGATS

-479 SEEKSWYGKFTTD
+479 SEGNSWYGKFTTD
-492 ILSNPEAE
+492 VLSNPEVE

-514 YVTIKTFLGGIKYVE
+514 YITIKTFLGGIKYVE
-529 IFDINGRLVLKQSLQ
+529 IFDINGRLVLKQSLD

-553 NTGLFFVK
+553 NAGLFFVK
-561 VTMNGKSSTSKLV
+561 VTMDGKSSTSKLV

>member
-1 MRSSLFILLFTTI
+1 MKIPFFILLFTTI
-14 QMSSQVVSVEERKI
+14 EMFSQVVSVEDRKI
-28 FLDGE
+28 FVDGD

-54 SYVDD
+54 SYTDD

-65 ANVNTIRTYSQITNV
+65 ANINTVRTYSPITDIN
-80 AELNAFADAGI
+80 ELNAFADAGI

-116 MWESGNEFNYHPE
+116 MWEFGNEFNYHPE
-129 WFEGNVDNWYNQLE
+129 WFGGDINNWYNLLE

-157 VSTGHGEVPSLDVI
+157 VSTGNGEVPSLEVI

-182 NVYRFLNTT
+182 NIYRFLNTV
-191 SAITDLAN
+191 SAITDLASY
-199 FSDKAMYISESGAD
+199 SDKAMYISESGAD

-218 QQSENESQQALATEQ
+218 SQSENEPQQALATEH

-239 SYSDLCVGITLFEFC
+239 SYSNLCAGITLFEFC
-254 DEWWKAGDPNSHDP
+254 DEWWKAGDPNSHDS
-268 GGFPISV
+268 GGFSVSV
-275 AFDNFANEEYWGI
+275 AYDNFANEEYWGI

-298 FYVVQEIYGNQTGGS
+298 FYIVQEIYGNQGGN
-313 GTNEDLITFLES
+313 GTNEDLISFLES
-325 GTWRLHT
+325 GTWRLQT
-332 EVSGYRGV
+332 EVAGYRGV

-347 PEWWNSTANED
+347 AEWWNSTVNED
-358 LLTNGLYDD
+358 NTSNGLYDD

-377 GQSILQVDT
+377 GQSIMEVDT
-386 GDDGSIMGK
+386 GADGSLMGK

-405 TNNNNYAAD
+405 TNNNSYPAD
-414 NEFNEYYS
+414 NEFNEYYN

-430 SFVLSNEDETI
+430 SFVLSNEGAST

-469 ETTMYLRNVG
+469 ETTMYLRNIG
-479 SEEKSWYGKFTTD
+479 SEGNSWYGKFTTD
-492 ILSNPEAE
+492 VLSNPAIGY
-500 QLEMILFPNPVNTD
+500 LEMILFPNPANTD
-514 YVTIKTFLGGIKYVE
+514 YITIKTFVNGVKHVE
-529 IFDINGRLVLKQSLQ
+529 IFDINGRLVLSQKIS
-544 SELLNISQF
+544 SEVLSISEF
-553 NTGLFFVK
+553 DSGLYFVK
-561 VTMNGKSSTSKLV
+561 VTLEGKSSTSKLIIN
-574 VY
+574 

>member
-1 MRSSLFILLFTTI
+1 MYC
-14 QMSSQVVSVEERKI
+14 QVVSVEERKI

-54 SYVDD
+54 SYTDD

-65 ANVNTIRTYSQITNV
+65 ANVNTVRTYSSMTDVN
-80 AELNAFADAGI
+80 ELNAFADAGI

-116 MWESGNEFNYHPE
+116 MWEFGNEFNYHPE
-129 WFEGNVDNWYNQLE
+129 WFGGNIDNWYNLLE
-143 TAAANVKTIDPNHP
+143 TAAANVKTMDPNHP
-157 VSTGHGEVPSLDVI
+157 VSTGNGEVPSLDVI

-182 NVYRFLNTT
+182 NIYRWLNTT
-191 SAITDLAN
+191 SAITDLATY
-199 FSDKAMYISESGAD
+199 SDKAMYISESGAD
-213 SYNNN
+213 SFNNN
-218 QQSENESQQALATEQ
+218 TQTVNESQQALATEQ

-239 SYSDLCVGITLFEFC
+239 SYSDLCAGITLFEFC

-430 SFVLSNEDETI
+430 SFVLSNEDEII

-561 VTMNGKSSTSKLV
+561 VTMDGKSSTSKLV

>member
-1 MRSSLFILLFTTI
+1 MTRLFFILLFTSLEI
-14 QMSSQVVSVEERKI
+14 FSQVVSVEDRKI
-28 FLDGE
+28 FVDGD

-54 SYVDD
+54 SYTDD

-65 ANVNTIRTYSQITNV
+65 ANVNTVRTYSSMTDVN
-80 AELNAFADAGI
+80 ELNAFAEAGI

-116 MWESGNEFNYHPE
+116 MWEFGNEFNYHPE
-129 WFEGNVDNWYNQLE
+129 WFGGNIDNWYDLLE
-143 TAAANVKTIDPNHP
+143 TAAENVKTIDPNHP
-157 VSTGHGEVPSLDVI
+157 VSTGNGEVPSLEVI

-182 NVYRFLNTT
+182 NIYRFLNTV
-191 SAITDLAN
+191 SAITELASY
-199 FSDKAMYISESGAD
+199 SDKAMYISESGAD

-218 QQSENESQQALATEQ
+218 SQSDNESQQALATEH

-239 SYSDLCVGITLFEFC
+239 SYSNLCAGITLFEFC
-254 DEWWKAGDPNSHDP
+254 DEWWKAGDPSSHDS
-268 GGFPISV
+268 GGFPVSV
-275 AFDNFANEEYWGI
+275 AYDNFANEEYWGI

-298 FYVVQEIYGNQTGGS
+298 FYVVQEIYGNQGGN

-325 GTWRLHT
+325 GTWRLQT

-347 PEWWNSTANED
+347 AEWWNSSANED
-358 LLTNGLYDD
+358 ASTNGLYDD

-377 GQSILQVDT
+377 GQSILEIDT

-405 TNNNNYAAD
+405 GNNNNYPAD

-430 SFVLSNEDETI
+430 SFVLSNEGETT

-479 SEEKSWYGKFTTD
+479 SEGNSWYGKFTTD
-492 ILSNPEAE
+492 VLSNPEVE

-514 YVTIKTFLGGIKYVE
+514 YVTIKTFLRGIKYVE
-529 IFDINGRLVLKQSLQ
+529 IFDINGRLVLKQSLD

-553 NTGLFFVK
+553 NAGLFFVK
-561 VTMNGKSSTSKLV
+561 VTMDGKSSTSKLV

>member
-1 MRSSLFILLFTTI
+1 MTRLFFILLFTSLEI
-14 QMSSQVVSVEERKI
+14 FSQVVSVEDRKI
-28 FLDGE
+28 FVDGD

-54 SYVDD
+54 SYTDD

-65 ANVNTIRTYSQITNV
+65 ANVNTVRTYSSMTDVN
-80 AELNAFADAGI
+80 ELNAFAEAGI

-116 MWESGNEFNYHPE
+116 MWEFGNEFNYHPE
-129 WFEGNVDNWYNQLE
+129 WFGGNIDNWYDLLE
-143 TAAANVKTIDPNHP
+143 TAAENVKTIDPNHP
-157 VSTGHGEVPSLDVI
+157 VSTGNGEVPTLEVI

-182 NVYRFLNTT
+182 NIYRFLNTV
-191 SAITDLAN
+191 SAITELASY
-199 FSDKAMYISESGAD
+199 SDKAMYISESGAD

-218 QQSENESQQALATEQ
+218 SQSDNESQQALATEH

-239 SYSDLCVGITLFEFC
+239 SYSNLCAGITLFEFC
-254 DEWWKAGDPNSHDP
+254 DEWWKAGDPSSHDS
-268 GGFPISV
+268 GGFAVSV
-275 AFDNFANEEYWGI
+275 AYDNFANEEYWGI

-298 FYVVQEIYGNQTGGS
+298 FYVVQEIYGNQGGN

-325 GTWRLHT
+325 GTWRLQT

-347 PEWWNSTANED
+347 AEWWNSSANED
-358 LLTNGLYDD
+358 ASTNGLYDD

-377 GQSILQVDT
+377 GQSILEIDT

-405 TNNNNYAAD
+405 TNSNNYTAD

-430 SFVLSNEDETI
+430 SFVLSNEGETT

-479 SEEKSWYGKFTTD
+479 SEGNSWYGKFTTD
-492 ILSNPEAE
+492 VLSNPEVE

-514 YVTIKTFLGGIKYVE
+514 YVTIKTFLRGIKYVE
-529 IFDINGRLVLKQSLQ
+529 IFDINGRLVLKQSLD

-553 NTGLFFVK
+553 NAGLFFVK
-561 VTMNGKSSTSKLV
+561 VTMDGNSSTSKLV

>member
-1 MRSSLFILLFTTI
+1 MTRLFFILLFTSLEI
-14 QMSSQVVSVEERKI
+14 FSQVVSVEDRKI
-28 FLDGE
+28 FVDGD

-54 SYVDD
+54 SYTDD

-65 ANVNTIRTYSQITNV
+65 ANVNTVRTYSSMTDVN
-80 AELNAFADAGI
+80 ELNAFAEAGI

-116 MWESGNEFNYHPE
+116 MWEFGNEFNYHPE
-129 WFEGNVDNWYNQLE
+129 WFGGNIDNWYDLLE
-143 TAAANVKTIDPNHP
+143 TAAENVKTIDPNHP
-157 VSTGHGEVPSLDVI
+157 VSTGNGEVPSLEVI

-182 NVYRFLNTT
+182 NIYRFLNTV
-191 SAITDLAN
+191 SAITELASY
-199 FSDKAMYISESGAD
+199 SDKAMYISESGAD

-218 QQSENESQQALATEQ
+218 SQSDNESQQALATEH

-239 SYSDLCVGITLFEFC
+239 SYSNLCAGITLFEFC
-254 DEWWKAGDPNSHDP
+254 DEWWKAGDPSSHDS
-268 GGFPISV
+268 GGFAVSV
-275 AFDNFANEEYWGI
+275 AYDNFANEEYWGI

-298 FYVVQEIYGNQTGGS
+298 FYVVQEIYGNQGGN

-325 GTWRLHT
+325 GTWRLQT

-347 PEWWNSTANED
+347 AEWWNSSANED
-358 LLTNGLYDD
+358 ASTNGLYDD

-377 GQSILQVDT
+377 GQSILEIDT

-405 TNNNNYAAD
+405 TNSNNYTAD

-430 SFVLSNEDETI
+430 SFVLSNEGETT

-479 SEEKSWYGKFTTD
+479 SEGNSWYGKFTTD
-492 ILSNPEAE
+492 VLSNPEVE

-514 YVTIKTFLGGIKYVE
+514 YVTIKTFLRGIKYVE
-529 IFDINGRLVLKQSLQ
+529 IFDINGRLVLKQSLD

-553 NTGLFFVK
+553 NAGLFFVK
-561 VTMNGKSSTSKLV
+561 VTMDGKSSTSKLV

>member
-1 MRSSLFILLFTTI
+1 MTRLFFILLFTSLEI
-14 QMSSQVVSVEERKI
+14 LSQVVSVEDRKI
-28 FLDGE
+28 FVDGD

-54 SYVDD
+54 SYTDD

-65 ANVNTIRTYSQITNV
+65 ANVNTVRTYSSMTDVN
-80 AELNAFADAGI
+80 ELNAFAEAGI

-116 MWESGNEFNYHPE
+116 MWEFGNEFNYHPE
-129 WFEGNVDNWYNQLE
+129 WFGGNIDNWYDLLE
-143 TAAANVKTIDPNHP
+143 TAAENVKTIDPNHP
-157 VSTGHGEVPSLDVI
+157 VSTGNGEVPSLEVI

-182 NVYRFLNTT
+182 NIYRFLNTV
-191 SAITDLAN
+191 SAITELASY
-199 FSDKAMYISESGAD
+199 SDKAMYISESGAD

-218 QQSENESQQALATEQ
+218 SQSDNESQQALATEH

-239 SYSDLCVGITLFEFC
+239 SYSNLCAGITLFEFC
-254 DEWWKAGDPNSHDP
+254 DEWWKAGDPSSHDS
-268 GGFPISV
+268 GGFAVSV
-275 AFDNFANEEYWGI
+275 AYDNFANEEYWGI

-298 FYVVQEIYGNQTGGS
+298 FYVVQEIYGNQGGN

-325 GTWRLHT
+325 GTWRLQT

-347 PEWWNSTANED
+347 AEWWNSSANED
-358 LLTNGLYDD
+358 ASTNGLYDD

-377 GQSILQVDT
+377 GQSILEIDT

-405 TNNNNYAAD
+405 TNSNNYTAD

-430 SFVLSNEDETI
+430 SFVLSNEGETT

-479 SEEKSWYGKFTTD
+479 SEGNSWYGKFTTD
-492 ILSNPEAE
+492 VLSNPEVE

-529 IFDINGRLVLKQSLQ
+529 IFDINGRLVLKQSLE
-544 SELLNISQF
+544 SELLNISKF
-553 NTGLFFVK
+553 NAGLFFVK
-561 VTMNGKSSTSKLV
+561 VTMDGKSSTSKLI

>member
-1 MRSSLFILLFTTI
+1 MTRLFFILLFTSLEI
-14 QMSSQVVSVEERKI
+14 FSQVVSVEDRKI
-28 FLDGE
+28 FVDGD

-54 SYVDD
+54 SYTDD

-65 ANVNTIRTYSQITNV
+65 ANVNTVRTYSSMTDVN
-80 AELNAFADAGI
+80 ELNAFAEAGI

-116 MWESGNEFNYHPE
+116 MWEFGNEFNYHPE
-129 WFEGNVDNWYNQLE
+129 WFGGNIDNWYDLLE
-143 TAAANVKTIDPNHP
+143 TAAENVKTIDPNHP
-157 VSTGHGEVPSLDVI
+157 VSTGNGEVPSLEVI

-182 NVYRFLNTT
+182 NIYRFLNTV
-191 SAITDLAN
+191 SAITELASY
-199 FSDKAMYISESGAD
+199 SDKAMYISESGAD

-218 QQSENESQQALATEQ
+218 SQSDNESQQALATEH

-239 SYSDLCVGITLFEFC
+239 SYSNLCAGITLFEFC
-254 DEWWKAGDPNSHDP
+254 DEWWKAGDPSSHDS
-268 GGFPISV
+268 GGFAVSV
-275 AFDNFANEEYWGI
+275 AYDNFANEEYWGI

-298 FYVVQEIYGNQTGGS
+298 FYVVQEIYGNQGGN

-325 GTWRLHT
+325 GTWRLQT

-347 PEWWNSTANED
+347 AEWWNSSANED
-358 LLTNGLYDD
+358 ASTNGLYDD

-377 GQSILQVDT
+377 GQSILEIDT

-405 TNNNNYAAD
+405 TNSNNYTAD

-430 SFVLSNEDETI
+430 SFVLSNEGETT

-479 SEEKSWYGKFTTD
+479 SEGNSWYGKFTTD
-492 ILSNPEAE
+492 VLSNPEVE

-529 IFDINGRLVLKQSLQ
+529 IFDINGRLVLKQSLD

-553 NTGLFFVK
+553 NAGLFFVK
-561 VTMNGKSSTSKLV
+561 VTMDGKSSTSKLV

>member
-1 MRSSLFILLFTTI
+1 MTRLFFILLFTSLEI
-14 QMSSQVVSVEERKI
+14 LSQVVSVEDRKI
-28 FLDGE
+28 FVDGD

-54 SYVDD
+54 SYTDD

-65 ANVNTIRTYSQITNV
+65 ANVNTVRTYSSMTDVN
-80 AELNAFADAGI
+80 ELNAFAEAGI

-116 MWESGNEFNYHPE
+116 MWEFGNEFNYHPE
-129 WFEGNVDNWYNQLE
+129 WFGGNIDNWYDLLE
-143 TAAANVKTIDPNHP
+143 TAAENVKTIDPNHP
-157 VSTGHGEVPSLDVI
+157 VSTGNGEVPSLEVI

-182 NVYRFLNTT
+182 NIYRFLNTV
-191 SAITDLAN
+191 SAITELASY
-199 FSDKAMYISESGAD
+199 SDKAMYISESGAD

-218 QQSENESQQALATEQ
+218 SQSDNESQQALATEH

-239 SYSDLCVGITLFEFC
+239 SYSNLCAGITLFEFC
-254 DEWWKAGDPNSHDP
+254 DEWWKAGDPSSHDS
-268 GGFPISV
+268 GGFAVSV
-275 AFDNFANEEYWGI
+275 AYDNFANEEYWGI

-298 FYVVQEIYGNQTGGS
+298 FYVVQEIYGNQGGN

-325 GTWRLHT
+325 GTWRLQT

-347 PEWWNSTANED
+347 AEWWNSSANED
-358 LLTNGLYDD
+358 ASTNGLYDD

-377 GQSILQVDT
+377 GQSILEIDT

-405 TNNNNYAAD
+405 TNSNNYTAD

-430 SFVLSNEDETI
+430 SFVLSNEGETT

-479 SEEKSWYGKFTTD
+479 SEGNSWYGKFTTD
-492 ILSNPEAE
+492 VLSNPEVE

-514 YVTIKTFLGGIKYVE
+514 YVTIKTFLRGIKYVE
-529 IFDINGRLVLKQSLQ
+529 IFDINGRLVLKQSLD

-553 NTGLFFVK
+553 NAGLFFVK
-561 VTMNGKSSTSKLV
+561 VTMDGKSSTSKLV

>member
-1 MRSSLFILLFTTI
+1 MKIPFFILLFTTI
-14 QMSSQVVSVEERKI
+14 EMFSQVVSVEDRKI
-28 FLDGE
+28 FVDGD

-54 SYVDD
+54 SYTDD

-65 ANVNTIRTYSQITNV
+65 ANVNTVRTYSPITDIN
-80 AELNAFADAGI
+80 ELNAFADAGI

-116 MWESGNEFNYHPE
+116 MWEFGNEFNYHPE
-129 WFEGNVDNWYNQLE
+129 WFGGDINNWYNLLE

-157 VSTGHGEVPSLDVI
+157 VSTGNGEVPSLDVI

-182 NVYRFLNTT
+182 NIYRFLNTV
-191 SAITDLAN
+191 SAITDLASY
-199 FSDKAMYISESGAD
+199 SDKAMYISESGAD

-218 QQSENESQQALATEQ
+218 SQSENEPQQALATEH

-239 SYSDLCVGITLFEFC
+239 SYSNLCAGITLFEFC
-254 DEWWKAGDPNSHDP
+254 DEWWKAGDPNSHDS
-268 GGFPISV
+268 GGFPVSV
-275 AFDNFANEEYWGI
+275 AYDNFANEEYWGI

-298 FYVVQEIYGNQTGGS
+298 FYIVQEIYGNQGGN
-313 GTNEDLITFLES
+313 GTNEDLISFLES
-325 GTWRLHT
+325 GTWRLQT
-332 EVSGYRGV
+332 EVAGYRGV

-347 PEWWNSTANED
+347 AEWWNSTANED
-358 LLTNGLYDD
+358 NTSNGLYDD

-377 GQSILQVDT
+377 GQSIIEVDT
-386 GDDGSIMGK
+386 GADGSIMGK

-405 TNNNNYAAD
+405 TNNNSYPAD
-414 NEFNEYYS
+414 NEFNEYYN

-430 SFVLSNEDETI
+430 SFVLSNEGAST

-469 ETTMYLRNVG
+469 ETTMYLRNIG
-479 SEEKSWYGKFTTD
+479 SEGNSWYGKFTTD
-492 ILSNPEAE
+492 VLSNPTTGY
-500 QLEMILFPNPVNTD
+500 LEMILFPNPANTD
-514 YVTIKTFLGGIKYVE
+514 YITIKTFVNGVKHVE
-529 IFDINGRLVLKQSLQ
+529 IFDINGRLVLSQKIS
-544 SELLNISQF
+544 SEVLSISEF
-553 NTGLFFVK
+553 DSGLYFVK
-561 VTMNGKSSTSKLV
+561 VTLEGKSSTSKLIIN
-574 VY
+574 

>member
-1 MRSSLFILLFTTI
+1 MKIPFFILLFTTI
-14 QMSSQVVSVEERKI
+14 EMFSQVVSVEDRKI
-28 FLDGE
+28 FVDGD

-54 SYVDD
+54 SYMDD

-65 ANVNTIRTYSQITNV
+65 ANINTVRTYSPITDIN
-80 AELNAFADAGI
+80 ELNAFADAGI

-116 MWESGNEFNYHPE
+116 MWEFGNEFNYHPE
-129 WFEGNVDNWYNQLE
+129 WFGGDINNWYNLLE

-157 VSTGHGEVPSLDVI
+157 VSTGNGEVPSLEVI

-182 NVYRFLNTT
+182 NIYRFLNTV
-191 SAITDLAN
+191 SAITDLASY
-199 FSDKAMYISESGAD
+199 SDKAMYISESGAD

-218 QQSENESQQALATEQ
+218 SQSENEPQQALATEH

-239 SYSDLCVGITLFEFC
+239 SYSNLCAGITLFEFC
-254 DEWWKAGDPNSHDP
+254 DEWWKAGDPNSHDS
-268 GGFPISV
+268 GGFPVSV
-275 AFDNFANEEYWGI
+275 AYDNFANEEYWGI

-298 FYVVQEIYGNQTGGS
+298 FYIVQEIYGNQGGN
-313 GTNEDLITFLES
+313 GTNEDLISFLES
-325 GTWRLHT
+325 GTWRLQT
-332 EVSGYRGV
+332 EVAGYRGV

-347 PEWWNSTANED
+347 AEWWNSTANED
-358 LLTNGLYDD
+358 NTSNGLYDD

-377 GQSILQVDT
+377 GQSIMEVDT
-386 GDDGSIMGK
+386 GADGSLMGK

-405 TNNNNYAAD
+405 TNNNSYPAD
-414 NEFNEYYS
+414 NEFNEYYN

-430 SFVLSNEDETI
+430 SFVLSNEGAST

-469 ETTMYLRNVG
+469 ETTMYLRNIG
-479 SEEKSWYGKFTTD
+479 SEGNSWYGKFTTD
-492 ILSNPEAE
+492 ILSNPAIGY
-500 QLEMILFPNPVNTD
+500 LEMILFPNPANTD
-514 YVTIKTFLGGIKYVE
+514 YITIKTFVNGVKHVE
-529 IFDINGRLVLKQSLQ
+529 IFDINGRLVLSQKIS
-544 SELLNISQF
+544 SEVLSISEF
-553 NTGLFFVK
+553 DSGLYFVK
-561 VTMNGKSSTSKLV
+561 VTLEGKSSTSKLIIN
-574 VY
+574 

>member
-1 MRSSLFILLFTTI
+1 MTRLFFILLFTSLEI
-14 QMSSQVVSVEERKI
+14 FSQVVSVEDRKI
-28 FLDGE
+28 FVDGD

-54 SYVDD
+54 SYTDD

-65 ANVNTIRTYSQITNV
+65 ANVNTVRTYSSMTDVN
-80 AELNAFADAGI
+80 ELNAFAEAGI

-116 MWESGNEFNYHPE
+116 MWEFGNEFNYHPE
-129 WFEGNVDNWYNQLE
+129 WFGGNIDNWYDLLE
-143 TAAANVKTIDPNHP
+143 TAAENVKTIDPNHP
-157 VSTGHGEVPSLDVI
+157 VSTGNGEVPSLEVI

-182 NVYRFLNTT
+182 NIYRFLNTV
-191 SAITDLAN
+191 SAITELASY
-199 FSDKAMYISESGAD
+199 SDKAMYISESGAD

-218 QQSENESQQALATEQ
+218 SQSDNESQQALATEH

-239 SYSDLCVGITLFEFC
+239 SYSNLCAGITLFEFC
-254 DEWWKAGDPNSHDP
+254 DEWWKAGDPSSHDS
-268 GGFPISV
+268 GGFAVSV
-275 AFDNFANEEYWGI
+275 AYDNFANEEYWGI

-298 FYVVQEIYGNQTGGS
+298 FYVVQEIYGYQGGN

-325 GTWRLHT
+325 GTWRLQT
-332 EVSGYRGV
+332 EVFGYRGE
-340 GPGDSFS
+340 GSGDSFS
-347 PEWWNSTANED
+347 AELWNSTANED
-358 LLTNGLYDD
+358 TSTNGLYDD
-367 RFNFYGTSIS
+367 RFNFFGTSIS
-377 GQSILQVDT
+377 GQSILEVDT
-386 GDDGSIMGK
+386 GVDGSIMGK

-414 NEFNEYYS
+414 NDFNEYYN

-430 SFVLSNEDETI
+430 SFVLSNEDETT

-446 DSNGGLGF
+446 GSNGGLGF

-479 SEEKSWYGKFTTD
+479 SEGNSWYGKFTTD
-492 ILSNPEAE
+492 VLSNPQVE

-529 IFDINGRLVLKQSLQ
+529 IFDINGRLVLKQSLD

-553 NTGLFFVK
+553 NAGLFFVK
-561 VTMNGKSSTSKLV
+561 VTMDGKSSISKLV